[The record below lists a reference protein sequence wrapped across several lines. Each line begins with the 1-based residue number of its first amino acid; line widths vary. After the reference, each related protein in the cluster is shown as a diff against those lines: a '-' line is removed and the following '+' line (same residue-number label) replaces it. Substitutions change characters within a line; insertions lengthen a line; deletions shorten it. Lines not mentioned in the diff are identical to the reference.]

1 MSPGQGDKANA
12 YFGEARNS
20 FPVASTCWS
29 RLWLIGR
36 MTMTASIG
44 RAGDILYEA
53 PAMLEIEWTGRSLEG
68 LES

>member
-1 MSPGQGDKANA
+1 
-12 YFGEARNS
+12 
-20 FPVASTCWS
+20 
-29 RLWLIGR
+29 
-36 MTMTASIG
+36 MTASIG